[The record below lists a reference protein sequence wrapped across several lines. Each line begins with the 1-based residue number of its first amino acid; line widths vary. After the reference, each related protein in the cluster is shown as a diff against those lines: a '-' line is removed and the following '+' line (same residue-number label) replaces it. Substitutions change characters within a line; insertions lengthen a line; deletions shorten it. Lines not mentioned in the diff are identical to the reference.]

1 MRFHVSFCLDAVD
14 DKGGAWRASGE
25 AVWTVWRGVR
35 VKIVRQLRCSPVQG
49 AAAEPVWDCFLW
61 GRKGRVGL
69 GVSRTVGE
77 KIKVSSS

>member
-1 MRFHVSFCLDAVD
+1 
-14 DKGGAWRASGE
+14 
-25 AVWTVWRGVR
+25 
-35 VKIVRQLRCSPVQG
+35 VQG